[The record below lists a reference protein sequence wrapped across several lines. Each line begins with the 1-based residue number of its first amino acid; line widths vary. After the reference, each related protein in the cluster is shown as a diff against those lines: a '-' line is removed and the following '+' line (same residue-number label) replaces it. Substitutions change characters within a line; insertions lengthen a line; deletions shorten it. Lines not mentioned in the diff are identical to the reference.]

1 MHLASASFRGL
12 VTIQMLI
19 RLRNSKLHI
28 LCGKESQQTNETR
41 QAETKDKQKH
51 KSLRQLA
58 SRAAAGGY
66 LGISATMQVMR
77 TTQEWMGVEMVFSIT
92 Q

>member
-1 MHLASASFRGL
+1 M
-12 VTIQMLI
+12 
-19 RLRNSKLHI
+19 RLDKRKQKTSGNK
-28 LCGKESQQTNETR
+28 R
-41 QAETKDKQKH
+41 QAETKDKQK
-51 KSLRQLA
+51 LA

>member
-1 MHLASASFRGL
+1 M
-12 VTIQMLI
+12 
-19 RLRNSKLHI
+19 RLDKRKQKTSGNK
-28 LCGKESQQTNETR
+28 R
-41 QAETKDKQKH
+41 QAETKDKQK
-51 KSLRQLA
+51 LV